1 MSFALDR
8 FAPEKRRPGCA
19 RWDPVVWPPK
29 RAYHAL
35 KAEAQPTKTLSLL
48 LPLLLP
54 LYYPLAMRVA
64 TDHIL
69 GKFEGEIW
77 IQSFGSA
84 ITPSLMPYAASIE
97 VNA

>member
-1 MSFALDR
+1 MTWDR
-8 FAPEKRRPGCA
+8 AHRKGREDWELKLESVHRVLPVRGAPVGKLLQSIRPGKY
-19 RWDPVVWPPK
+19 R
-29 RAYHAL
+29 
-35 KAEAQPTKTLSLL
+35 S

-64 TDHIL
+64 ADHIL
-69 GKFEGEIW
+69 GKFEGKIW
-77 IQSFGSA
+77 IQSFGSS